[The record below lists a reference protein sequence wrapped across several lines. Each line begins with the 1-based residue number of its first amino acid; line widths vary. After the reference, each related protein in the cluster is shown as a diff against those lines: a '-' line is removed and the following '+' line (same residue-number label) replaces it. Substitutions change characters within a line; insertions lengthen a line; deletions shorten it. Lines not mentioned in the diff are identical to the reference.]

1 LHSAQDDVVGLNSL
15 LSVIKM
21 DSLFA
26 SPSNDIRNQQSQL
39 RQDIA
44 RSSQDLKHLNK
55 NIVYEKSTAMMLY
68 DASGFRI
75 EFPLKYIS
83 DLLKRRSVS
92 PSLSLTTEHREALF
106 YTWWDRTLMNQK
118 HLLANE
124 LVFGFTKRSKMAK
137 TFVDYQKLSE
147 WVRSANLTRG
157 LAPTMVKNLEVTD
170 ADTLNTTGRADMKLE
185 KYRSFFKRFVHKL
198 QLKRVGIRARFNLTQ
213 DGIRTA
219 ALPNFMALVYLG
231 INLRS
236 APPINAGCWKDTP

>member
-1 LHSAQDDVVGLNSL
+1 
-15 LSVIKM
+15 
-21 DSLFA
+21 
-26 SPSNDIRNQQSQL
+26 
-39 RQDIA
+39 
-44 RSSQDLKHLNK
+44 
-55 NIVYEKSTAMMLY
+55 MMLY
-68 DASGFRI
+68 DANGFRI

-106 YTWWDRTLMNQK
+106 YTWWDRTSMNQK

-157 LAPTMVKNLEVTD
+157 LAPTMVVIMFQYVVIKNLEVTD

-185 KYRSFFKRFVHKL
+185 KNRSFFRRFVHKL

-219 ALPNFMALVYLG
+219 ALPKFMALVYLG

-236 APPINAGCWKDTP
+236 DPPINAGCWKDPP

>member
-1 LHSAQDDVVGLNSL
+1 
-15 LSVIKM
+15 
-21 DSLFA
+21 
-26 SPSNDIRNQQSQL
+26 
-39 RQDIA
+39 
-44 RSSQDLKHLNK
+44 
-55 NIVYEKSTAMMLY
+55 
-68 DASGFRI
+68 
-75 EFPLKYIS
+75 
-83 DLLKRRSVS
+83 
-92 PSLSLTTEHREALF
+92 
-106 YTWWDRTLMNQK
+106 MNQK

-157 LAPTMVKNLEVTD
+157 LAPTMVDIMFESVVIKNLDVTN

-185 KYRSFFKRFVHKL
+185 KNRSFFKRFVQKL

-236 APPINAGCWKDTP
+236 DPPINAGCWKDPP